1 MGYIPILRILGAWY
15 TPIPPHVAGTPL
27 TQPTPATRTLLYP
40 IFSGRATLV
49 AHVHGTLQAFFDGA
63 GRLQNIARHVLFPKI
78 PLWGLADNTDAGAP
92 ADAAKVTISAPLHA
106 IVCSATR
113 ARDQFGIT
121 WSRINGI
128 IHKAGITCPDGTADT
143 ASPLGLR
150 NALGATGIV
159 YPGRTDTAAEFGT
172 ARLPRIR
179 MARINAGAAWAR
191 CSWVRPHDLF
201 AQLPVAGL
209 LDQFFRA

>member
-1 MGYIPILRILGAWY
+1 MVPLHVSSRSLSQRDRPYHQTILRILGAWY

-27 TQPTPATRTLLYP
+27 TQPTLATRTLLYP

-121 WSRINGI
+121 CSRTNGI
-128 IHKAGITCPDGTADT
+128 IHKAGITMT
-143 ASPLGLR
+143 
-150 NALGATGIV
+150 
-159 YPGRTDTAAEFGT
+159 YPKMKVTCGK
-172 ARLPRIR
+172 
-179 MARINAGAAWAR
+179 
-191 CSWVRPHDLF
+191 
-201 AQLPVAGL
+201 
-209 LDQFFRA
+209 